1 MRSAGVEVVRQI
13 HKTIGHFFPELF
25 ERAEK
30 FADPRKRKKYLIS
43 ELFTAAIA
51 MFIFKE
57 GSRNEMNLD
66 RRDKQF
72 TKNYKRIF
80 GLRLP
85 QMDAVEDL
93 FRLLKEE
100 ELEKLKAELL
110 SSLIENRVLDKYR
123 LFGHFQIAIDG
134 TGTGSFKKNYSGE
147 CLHRT
152 RGDTTTYFD
161 YVLEAKLVTSNGF
174 CLSLATEWVSNS
186 GQEYDKQ
193 DCELKAFVRLAA
205 KIKKFFPRLP
215 ICICADGLYPNKTF
229 FDTISEYKWHY
240 IVTFKDGNLRSL
252 WEEIN
257 LLPTGAFSSCLHEM
271 ICQTNRIQQK
281 ITWINGLLYGNHFV
295 NWIQCEE
302 TVTHTKTG
310 ESATTKFVQLTNWNI
325 EKTTAKQISDSGRL
339 RWKIENEGFNI
350 QKNHQYNLEHKY
362 SRVSFLA
369 VKNYYQCLQIAHLI
383 NQLVEHSTE
392 IVKLK
397 DDLKFTGK
405 YLWERLMGVLRERN
419 LETELPELTQKR
431 RRCQI
436 RLV

>member
-1 MRSAGVEVVRQI
+1 MIA
-13 HKTIGHFFPELF
+13 
-25 ERAEK
+25 
-30 FADPRKRKKYLIS
+30 
-43 ELFTAAIA
+43 AAIA

-57 GSRNEMNLD
+57 GSRNGMNQD

-72 TKNYKRIF
+72 AKNYKRIF
-80 GLRLP
+80 GFCLP

-100 ELEKLKAELL
+100 ELEKLKAEMI

-123 LFGHFQIAIDG
+123 LFGCFQIAIDG
-134 TGTGSFKKNYSGE
+134 TGTGSFKEDYSGE

-152 RGDTTTYFD
+152 RGDTTNYFD

-193 DCELKAFVRLAA
+193 DCELKAFGRLAA
-205 KIKKFFPRLP
+205 KIKKLFPRLP

-229 FDTISEYKWHY
+229 FDTISEYNWNF
-240 IVTFKDGNLRSL
+240 IVTFKEGNLRSI

-257 LLPTGAFSSCLHEM
+257 LLPQGAFSFSLREI
-271 ICQTNRIQQK
+271 ICQTNKIEQK
-281 ITWINGLLYGNHFV
+281 ITWINGLEYGNHLV

-310 ESATTKFVQLTNWNI
+310 ESATTKFVHLTNLPI
-325 EKTTAKQISDSGRL
+325 EKATAKQISDAGRL

-369 VKNYYQCLQIAHLI
+369 VKNYYQCLQIAHII

-392 IVKLK
+392 IVKLR
-397 DDLKFTGK
+397 DDLKFTLK
-405 YLWERLMGVLRERN
+405 YLWQRLMGVLRERDI
-419 LETELPELTQKR
+419 ETELPELNQKR

>member
-13 HKTIGHFFPELF
+13 HKTIGHFFPDLF
-25 ERAEK
+25 ERTEK
-30 FADPRKRKKYLIS
+30 FVDPRQRKKYLMS
-43 ELFTAAIA
+43 ELFTAALA

-57 GSRNEMNLD
+57 GSRNEMNQD
-66 RRDKQF
+66 RSDKQF
-72 TKNYKRIF
+72 AKNYKRIF

-134 TGTGSFKKNYSGE
+134 TGTGSFKTNYSGE

-174 CLSLATEWVSNS
+174 CLSLATEWVANS

-193 DCELKAFVRLAA
+193 DCELKAFVRLAV
-205 KIKKFFPRLP
+205 KIKKLFPRLP

-257 LLPTGAFSSCLHEM
+257 LLPDGAFSTRSHEM
-271 ICQTNRIQQK
+271 ICQTNRIEQK
-281 ITWINGLLYGNHFV
+281 ITWINSLLYGNHLV

-302 TVTHTKTG
+302 TITNTKTG
-310 ESATTKFVQLTNWNI
+310 ETATTTFVHLTNWDI
-325 EKTTAKQISDSGRL
+325 EKATAKQISDGGRL

-392 IVKLK
+392 IVKLR
-397 DDLKFTGK
+397 DDLKFTLK

-419 LETELPELTQKR
+419 LETEIPEPREKR